1 MLIPKTKT
9 IDGYQIITGL
19 TQLIA
24 DPEATKAASVL
35 PLSQIPEAQQ
45 LHLKSKEKAGH
56 LKNAGVAGKRAMEAD
71 RQAGI
76 EAKKPI
82 RDSDNPQHKLMRSD
96 EFQNPERLKKCE
108 KDYDL
113 YEKERKDRLGAARLC
128 NSELIT
134 LSSVVD
140 CKHKDI
146 KRANPIYNHPG
157 VGVLIDPGTK
167 ICGWIDEYTDE
178 QGEVVPGCHAIME
191 DSELTDVLVPDG
203 QTVEG
208 LISAWMS
215 KGENQACGVDG
226 VYIDDYRGKKYWYQD
241 QSGVWFSTE
250 FPYLDNRP
258 EAGEILDA
266 DLTDEQR
273 AEINEQQETE
283 RVAGLSAEDKAA
295 EFTARDEGLLGQA
308 VVMRSG
314 LEIQGATIAA
324 AKTQATAWYDS
335 AVAELKI
342 KYGVE

>member
-1 MLIPKTKT
+1 MLIPKTET
-9 IDGYQIITGL
+9 VDGYTIITGV
-19 TQLIA
+19 TQLVA

-45 LHLKSKEKAGH
+45 LHAKSKEKAGH

-71 RQAGI
+71 RQAGV

-108 KDYDL
+108 KDYDF

-157 VGVLIDPGTK
+157 AGVLIDPGTK
-167 ICGWIDEYTDE
+167 ICGWIAETTGED
-178 QGEVVPGCHAIME
+178 GEVIPGCHAIME
-191 DSELTDVLVPDG
+191 DSELADVLVPEG

-215 KGENQACGVDG
+215 KAEREAVTVDG
-226 VYIDDYRGKKYWYQD
+226 ETVVDLRGKKYHVKTGDTWGSYVID
-241 QSGVWFSTE
+241 GLGITVDSDIE
-250 FPYLDNRP
+250 
-258 EAGEILDA
+258 DA

-283 RVAGLSAEDKAA
+283 RIDGLSAEDKTA
-295 EFTARDEGLLGQA
+295 EFTARDEVLLGQA
-308 VVMRSG
+308 VTMRSG
-314 LEIQGATIAA
+314 LEIQGATVAA

-335 AVAELKI
+335 AVADLKI
-342 KYGVE
+342 KYGVT

>member
-1 MLIPKTKT
+1 MLIPKTET
-9 IDGYQIITGL
+9 VDGYQIITGV

-71 RQAGI
+71 RQAGV

-157 VGVLIDPGTK
+157 NNALIDPGTK
-167 ICGWIDEYTDE
+167 ICGWIDETTGED
-178 QGEVVPGCHAIME
+178 GEVIPGCHAIME
-191 DSELTDVLVPDG
+191 DSELTDVLVPEG

-208 LISAWMS
+208 LIALWM
-215 KGENQACGVDG
+215 GQAPCVATCVDG
-226 VYIDDYRGKKYWYQD
+226 EIINDYRGVTYHFKTD
-241 QSGVWFSTE
+241 GVWGKRTIAVLEE
-250 FPYLDNRP
+250 FP
-258 EAGEILDA
+258 GETEIADA

-283 RVAGLSAEDKAA
+283 RIDGLSAEDKTA

-335 AVAELKI
+335 AVADLKI